1 MFNLTSY
8 AAIEQIFIT
17 LAIVMPRLIGCFS
30 VIPFLSRKM
39 LTGIVM
45 RNGFFVSMAIV
56 LVPMQYS
63 ILQGADQL
71 SYGLAIVIIAKEL
84 FIGIVMGL
92 IVSIPF
98 WAVESVGY
106 FIDNQRGAT
115 LASTLNPLSGDQT
128 SPMGI
133 LLEQAVV
140 ILFFVSGT
148 IFIFLKML
156 YMSYVHWPVLDLSL
170 DMSLA
175 KTDYFLN
182 QLDFLMMVTVVLSGP
197 IVLGMFISEFSFAL
211 VNRFTPSLNVFIL
224 SMPVKSGVSLILM
237 VLYINSFFHY
247 LGENTKT
254 MQEIFL
260 ELQVV
265 FFG

>member
-1 MFNLTSY
+1 MFDFSNY
-8 AAIEQIFIT
+8 AAAEQLFIT
-17 LAIVMPRLIGCFS
+17 LALVMPRMLGCFS

-45 RNGFFVSMAIV
+45 RNGFFVSMSLI
-56 LVPMQYS
+56 LVPMHYQ
-63 ILQGADQL
+63 IFQGADEL

-84 FIGIVMGL
+84 FIGVVMGL
-92 IVSIPF
+92 MISIPF
-98 WAVESVGY
+98 WAVESVGF

-133 LLEQAVV
+133 LLEQSVV
-140 ILFFVSGT
+140 ILFFVTGT
-148 IFIFLKML
+148 VFVFLKMM

-170 DMSLA
+170 NLDLERAS
-175 KTDYFLN
+175 YFLN
-182 QLDFLMMVTVVLSGP
+182 QLDFLMMVTVVLAGP

-224 SMPVKSGVSLILM
+224 SMPVKSAVSLVLM
-237 VLYINSFFHY
+237 VLYIKLFYHY
-247 LGENTKT
+247 LGENSKS
-254 MQEIFL
+254 MEEIFL
-260 ELQVV
+260 ELNEV